1 MAFSAILRRS
11 VRNSFPFVSHVVR
24 SQRNYQSSI
33 AVYTAVK
40 RAEFSSRFL
49 LPTIT
54 SFSTRHLCSNI
65 ASSDCSSDKKLLE
78 VLQSEI
84 SVVEE
89 SEDHDKTVDT
99 PSDFPFKIE
108 DNVGEQTVTLTREHD
123 GETITVVVSMPS
135 LVTGEGEED
144 NDNEDNDNENDDNGN
159 SRNELT
165 VPLLVTVAKKNGLS
179 LIFNCVAYPDEIS
192 IISLALKNHETEE
205 RIAYEGP
212 EFMDVDENLQKA
224 FNKYL
229 EIRGIKPS
237 TTNFLYQYLFDKDNK
252 EYFRWLKVVK
262 KFVEA

>member
-1 MAFSAILRRS
+1 M
-11 VRNSFPFVSHVVR
+11 
-24 SQRNYQSSI
+24 Y
-33 AVYTAVK
+33 
-40 RAEFSSRFL
+40 FL
-49 LPTIT
+49 LAVPLL
-54 SFSTRHLCSNI
+54 SFLSF
-65 ASSDCSSDKKLLE
+65 
-78 VLQSEI
+78 Q
-84 SVVEE
+84 
-89 SEDHDKTVDT
+89 TVDT

-212 EFMDVDENLQKA
+212 EFM
-224 FNKYL
+224 
-229 EIRGIKPS
+229 
-237 TTNFLYQYLFDKDNK
+237 
-252 EYFRWLKVVK
+252 
-262 KFVEA
+262 